1 MDEVETEAFSTRTE
15 AAYARL
21 REEILKGALRP
32 GDKLRLEML
41 RNEYGFGLSSLRE
54 ALSKLSSE
62 RLVRTAGQRGYWV
75 ESISQEEFEDITGM
89 RLFLEPEALS
99 LSIENATLDW
109 EADVVSAF
117 HRLKRVEETLDHDPG
132 RRSGAWEKENR
143 AFHHALIQNCG
154 SAWMLRFVA
163 TLSEQS
169 ERYRRQ
175 AVAMKAVPKE
185 KLLAEHQALFDAAMD
200 RNPRLAAELLRVHIN
215 NSATGLSQALFT
227 PASDNRA
234 G

>member
-1 MDEVETEAFSTRTE
+1 MDEVETEEFSTRTE

-21 REEILKGALRP
+21 REEILQGVLRP
-32 GDKLRLEML
+32 GAKLRLEML

-62 RLVRTAGQRGYWV
+62 RLVRTTGQRGYWV
-75 ESISQEEFEDITGM
+75 ESISREEFEDITKM

-99 LSIENATLDW
+99 RSIANATLDW
-109 EADVVSAF
+109 ETEVVAAY
-117 HRLKRVEETLDHDPG
+117 HRLKRVEETLDNDPG
-132 RRSGAWEKENR
+132 RRSGVWEKENR
-143 AFHHALIQNCG
+143 SFHHALIRNCG
-154 SAWMLRFVA
+154 SAWMMRFVE

-175 AVAMKAVPKE
+175 AVALKAVPKE
-185 KLLAEHQALFDAAMD
+185 KLMAEHQALFDAAID
-200 RNPRLAAELLRVHIN
+200 RNPGLAAELLRVHIK
-215 NSATGLSQALFT
+215 NSAKGLSQALFAPT
-227 PASDNRA
+227 PDKAA